1 MTTDNDINSENE
13 IVEDEVIDI
22 VDEDVIEGTRDE
34 SSACE
39 DEQATVRE
47 GFEEIAHK
55 VSTKKTLSDDELD
68 KVADVAIEILRSIL
82 GYFDAADAVIDE
94 YDGDNGELIFNVVGD
109 DLGILIG
116 YHGKVLESFKC
127 MFSVLLN
134 RELGFRFPARVDVEG
149 YDNRHMEK
157 IKGLANSVARRAV
170 QCDTEVRLRPMKPF
184 ERRIVHLTLR
194 SNKFVK
200 THSEGVEPNRCVVI
214 TPVHTK

>member
-22 VDEDVIEGTRDE
+22 VDEDVIEETRDE

-55 VSTKKTLSDDELD
+55 VSAKKTLSDDELD

-194 SNKFVK
+194 SNKLVK

>member
-55 VSTKKTLSDDELD
+55 VSAKKTLSDDELD

-82 GYFDAADAVIDE
+82 GYFDAADAVLDE

-157 IKGLANSVARRAV
+157 IKGSAIRRFV
-170 QCDTEVRLRPMKPF
+170 CVR
-184 ERRIVHLTLR
+184 
-194 SNKFVK
+194 
-200 THSEGVEPNRCVVI
+200 
-214 TPVHTK
+214 